1 MANPAVA
8 VASNPYNPYVP
19 VMSGMPPP
27 PPSYDQAMHHP
38 VAPPNYNASYM
49 PVQVRNVSLLTFLS
63 KFNEQDLFY
72 IAYPAAAAASA
83 HECPRALLS
92 TLSTLSIISTP
103 STPSTCAASPS
114 SSYFCCSSE
123 YIQYYIS

>member
-1 MANPAVA
+1 MSIAAYPTQQQQQQPVGPPQLPYPMYPPGNNMANPAVA

-63 KFNEQDLFY
+63 KFNEQDLFFY
-72 IAYPAAAAASA
+72 
-83 HECPRALLS
+83 
-92 TLSTLSIISTP
+92 SI
-103 STPSTCAASPS
+103 S
-114 SSYFCCSSE
+114 SSSS
-123 YIQYYIS
+123 SKCP